1 MYIHINVYIMY
12 AFISIYINCYIF
24 TLIAFI
30 LLTFIQILQFSK
42 NFPTLPF
49 LSNLLFY
56 NKSNIC
62 TLLNIYCNGLQQS
75 SSFQDLNLSWCVLFQ
90 WLNFWQIEY
99 DVNHSFPGLHFILV

>member
-1 MYIHINVYIMY
+1 MYIMY
-12 AFISIYINCYIF
+12 AFILIYINCHIF

-42 NFPTLPF
+42 NIPTLPF
-49 LSNLLFY
+49 LSDLLFY

-75 SSFQDLNLSWCVLFQ
+75 SSFQDLNLSWCVLFR